1 MKKTAALG
9 GRLGYPRLGKS
20 GEKIWVVTWGPKF
33 STEWNP
39 WFLYEKF
46 HETLTVASHA
56 SNMFDEWWTFFLFDL
71 LTIGEA
77 CTLNSPK
84 KENVKIH
91 QILLMMTLTLR
102 KKTYLLYTLL
112 QSSLFPP
119 KALLFP
125 FWDMCSF
132 PGIYIHALAPFSLLK
147 TNTSPENWCLE
158 HGFFIR
164 KKNTHL
170 ICRFIK
176 FNMWVFPKIGGFY
189 PQNGWWK

>member
-1 MKKTAALG
+1 
-9 GRLGYPRLGKS
+9 
-20 GEKIWVVTWGPKF
+20 
-33 STEWNP
+33 
-39 WFLYEKF
+39 
-46 HETLTVASHA
+46 
-56 SNMFDEWWTFFLFDL
+56 MFDEWWTFFLFNL

-77 CTLNSPK
+77 CTPNSPK

-102 KKTYLLYTLL
+102 NKTYLLYTLL

-147 TNTSPENWCLE
+147 TNISPENWCLE

-164 KKNTHL
+164 KNTSNFQVHKVQHVNF
-170 ICRFIK
+170 CRVWLCEPTI
-176 FNMWVFPKIGGFY
+176 PPGQPYQRRQAESPIGL
-189 PQNGWWK
+189 GWDWFMTQRVRRVSYLSDSIHECKYRLMYI